1 MSFPREVLPAAIGAK
16 IGAPE
21 RQVFAFM
28 GDGGFQM
35 TMQELGTIMDYR
47 IPVKIIILNNNF
59 LGNVR
64 QWQELFFNSHF
75 MATPLL
81 NPDMVSKAYGIPA
94 EDVND
99 VSELD
104 AAIGRMVSSDTAYML
119 NVNIEAE
126 DMVFPMI
133 APGSAVDEILLNRT
147 KKYQK

>member
-1 MSFPREVLPAAIGAK
+1 
-16 IGAPE
+16 
-21 RQVFAFM
+21 
-28 GDGGFQM
+28 
-35 TMQELGTIMDYR
+35 MDYR

-81 NPDMVSKAYGIPA
+81 NPDFAMVSKAYGIPA